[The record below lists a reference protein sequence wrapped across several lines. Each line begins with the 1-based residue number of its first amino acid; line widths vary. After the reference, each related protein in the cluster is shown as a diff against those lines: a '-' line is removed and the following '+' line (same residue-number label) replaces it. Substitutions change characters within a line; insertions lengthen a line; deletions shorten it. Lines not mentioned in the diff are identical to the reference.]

1 MKLIGDKL
9 INEIKEKDS
18 DYLLNKFINKIKNIR
33 IFFKR

>member
-1 MKLIGDKL
+1 MTLIGDKV

-33 IFFKR
+33 IFLKR